1 MPYLNDVP
9 HERSWEIEPNGAL
22 SPCCAKFL
30 VAADFFASVVRRE
43 RTSTADSAE
52 FFTLMILDQ
61 EARPLHC
68 TSGKGGPM
76 LIGSVVS
83 LSVLA
88 TAALVFFTISK
99 LIGGLGNKGS

>member
-1 MPYLNDVP
+1 M
-9 HERSWEIEPNGAL
+9 
-22 SPCCAKFL
+22 
-30 VAADFFASVVRRE
+30 
-43 RTSTADSAE
+43 
-52 FFTLMILDQ
+52 
-61 EARPLHC
+61 HC
-68 TSGKGGPM
+68 TSGKGVPM